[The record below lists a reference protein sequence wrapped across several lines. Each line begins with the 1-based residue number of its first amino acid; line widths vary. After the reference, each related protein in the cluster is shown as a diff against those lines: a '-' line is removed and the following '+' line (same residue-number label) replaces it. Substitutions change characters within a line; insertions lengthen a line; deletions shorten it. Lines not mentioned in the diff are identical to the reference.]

1 MWYERKLLPALT
13 KSELPIK
20 TGAHLAL
27 LSPPFPAKILTTYHP
42 KSQKEGGSGP
52 HVTLQPRD
60 PGPRGSRA
68 ARSSSGSRRGPG
80 APCPQ
85 PAATMLSRLL
95 KEHQAKQN
103 ERKELQE
110 KRRREAITAATCLT
124 EALVDHLNVG
134 VAQAYMNQRKLDHEV
149 KTLQVQAAQFA
160 KQTGQWIGMVENFN
174 QALKEIGDVEN
185 WARSIELD
193 MRTIATALEY
203 VYKGQLQSA
212 PS

>member
-1 MWYERKLLPALT
+1 
-13 KSELPIK
+13 
-20 TGAHLAL
+20 
-27 LSPPFPAKILTTYHP
+27 
-42 KSQKEGGSGP
+42 
-52 HVTLQPRD
+52 
-60 PGPRGSRA
+60 
-68 ARSSSGSRRGPG
+68 
-80 APCPQ
+80 
-85 PAATMLSRLL
+85 MLSRLL

-103 ERKELQE
+103 ERKELQGE
-110 KRRREAITAATCLT
+110 LAQCPVGRSRPRPSFFRKPGPRKRRREAITAATCLT

-134 VAQAYMNQRKLDHEV
+134 PVEEVKSAGAGWRTLVMVTKASTSTELERSLLPQGYPPRLTFPAPSQLQKLLERIGNDVAQAYMNQRKLDHEV

>member
-1 MWYERKLLPALT
+1 
-13 KSELPIK
+13 
-20 TGAHLAL
+20 
-27 LSPPFPAKILTTYHP
+27 
-42 KSQKEGGSGP
+42 
-52 HVTLQPRD
+52 
-60 PGPRGSRA
+60 
-68 ARSSSGSRRGPG
+68 
-80 APCPQ
+80 
-85 PAATMLSRLL
+85 MLSRLL

-103 ERKELQE
+103 ERKELQGSLSPRKQEGVGDRPVAGFLGSATLAKAVKRDFPKAQPGNPGIANPLPKVVE
-110 KRRREAITAATCLT
+110 K
-124 EALVDHLNVG
+124 G

>member
-1 MWYERKLLPALT
+1 
-13 KSELPIK
+13 
-20 TGAHLAL
+20 
-27 LSPPFPAKILTTYHP
+27 
-42 KSQKEGGSGP
+42 
-52 HVTLQPRD
+52 
-60 PGPRGSRA
+60 
-68 ARSSSGSRRGPG
+68 
-80 APCPQ
+80 
-85 PAATMLSRLL
+85 MLSRLL

-103 ERKELQE
+103 ERKELQGERSGAAAWLLQEARTSE
-110 KRRREAITAATCLT
+110 KRRQEAITAATCLT

>member
-1 MWYERKLLPALT
+1 MSPINDQLNHQPTLHFIPLGTHYQLPN
-13 KSELPIK
+13 
-20 TGAHLAL
+20 
-27 LSPPFPAKILTTYHP
+27 AKR
-42 KSQKEGGSGP
+42 GGRLRR
-52 HVTLQPRD
+52 HVTPRPRD
-60 PGPRGSRA
+60 PALASRGA
-68 ARSSSGSRRGPG
+68 TQL
-80 APCPQ
+80 PQ
-85 PAATMLSRLL
+85 PEGGARCAQTQPATTMLSRLL

>member
-1 MWYERKLLPALT
+1 RDSVRSKR
-13 KSELPIK
+13 
-20 TGAHLAL
+20 
-27 LSPPFPAKILTTYHP
+27 AKAR
-42 KSQKEGGSGP
+42 S
-52 HVTLQPRD
+52 
-60 PGPRGSRA
+60 GSRSFREGPAVPAPSQTRPCCPACSKNTRQSRTNGRSCRVSSSVRSA
-68 ARSSSGSRRGPG
+68 APGRGLASSGS
-80 APCPQ
+80 
-85 PAATMLSRLL
+85 LDL
-95 KEHQAKQN
+95 
-103 ERKELQE
+103 
-110 KRRREAITAATCLT
+110 
-124 EALVDHLNVG
+124 G

>member
-1 MWYERKLLPALT
+1 MAP
-13 KSELPIK
+13 
-20 TGAHLAL
+20 
-27 LSPPFPAKILTTYHP
+27 
-42 KSQKEGGSGP
+42 
-52 HVTLQPRD
+52 
-60 PGPRGSRA
+60 GSRGE
-68 ARSSSGSRRGPG
+68 RSSFRSRRGPG
-80 APCPQ
+80 VPSPQ
-85 PAATMLSRLL
+85 RDVTMLSRLL

>member
-1 MWYERKLLPALT
+1 
-13 KSELPIK
+13 
-20 TGAHLAL
+20 
-27 LSPPFPAKILTTYHP
+27 
-42 KSQKEGGSGP
+42 
-52 HVTLQPRD
+52 
-60 PGPRGSRA
+60 
-68 ARSSSGSRRGPG
+68 
-80 APCPQ
+80 
-85 PAATMLSRLL
+85 MLSRLL

-103 ERKELQE
+103 ERKELQGLSLH
-110 KRRREAITAATCLT
+110 A
-124 EALVDHLNVG
+124 V

>member
-1 MWYERKLLPALT
+1 M
-13 KSELPIK
+13 
-20 TGAHLAL
+20 G
-27 LSPPFPAKILTTYHP
+27 
-42 KSQKEGGSGP
+42 EGGGAAGRP
-52 HVTLQPRD
+52 HVTRCSRD
-60 PGPRGSRA
+60 PAGASGGARPSSRGRRA
-68 ARSSSGSRRGPG
+68 GRAQRS
-80 APCPQ
+80 
-85 PAATMLSRLL
+85 AAMLSRLL
-95 KEHQAKQN
+95 KDHQVKQN
-103 ERKELQE
+103 DRKELQE

-149 KTLQVQAAQFA
+149 KILQVQAAQFA